1 MVNSRLGLLT
11 ATPARIQPPGLAPA
25 RVPLL
30 PKLRG
35 QLAEFLNEGSLAH
48 LGVLT
53 PTHLRR
59 FAVRARATLATTL
72 FLPAWTRWSRFDR
85 SRRFPRC
92 LRLTRRRICLPPDA
106 YAPGTDHVQWARST
120 YLPGSRLYLK
130 TLRTWCWNTN
140 QLSIAYGFRPRLRP
154 D

>member
-1 MVNSRLGLLT
+1 YPSRTGQASVPILPLTGWQRPVFLVNSRLGLLT

-59 FAVRARATLATTL
+59 FAVRARPPLHPRL
-72 FLPAWTRWSRFDR
+72 FSPAQAQHCRFDR
-85 SRRFPRC
+85 SRHSPRR
-92 LRLTRRRICLPPDA
+92 LRLTGRSFPP
-106 YAPGTDHVQWARST
+106 GR
-120 YLPGSRLYLK
+120 
-130 TLRTWCWNTN
+130 
-140 QLSIAYGFRPRLRP
+140 RLRGLDAP
-154 D
+154 CPLGTQHLPVRVPPGFIA